1 MATKV
6 SGTVTGIN
14 YPWLNYGWDFGE
26 PPAGWTGGLNRK
38 AFRAAQQAA
47 LAKDLRDLRAL
58 GMEVVRWF
66 VLADGLT
73 YGTGDFAPQGD
84 GRFLVL
90 PPGDGAIGSIVT
102 DFSDVLR
109 LCADAG
115 VKLLPSL
122 IDFHWCFPMKK
133 VGEGL
138 VKCGRAAV
146 LQDEI
151 QRRIF
156 LDTVLDP
163 LLEASLTYPNSIYA
177 WEPIN
182 EPEWCTS
189 GSPWKFWERESD
201 NKTVSRSDMKAYIR
215 ESVARINARGFL
227 STVGFAHWD
236 TIGEWDAEDLDIGIQ
251 QFHYYAQGGAEL
263 PAAAAV
269 TSRPCLVGE
278 FASSPGMA
286 WPCETQTLDQ
296 RLRKVREL
304 GYAGSLLWS
313 MRATDEATLWN
324 EQQRIIVARCQSFED
339 TGLA

>member
-1 MATKV
+1 MAAKV

-14 YPWLNYGWDFGE
+14 YPWINYGWDFGE
-26 PPAGWTGGLNRK
+26 PPAGWTGGLDR
-38 AFRAAQQAA
+38 ASFRATQQIE
-47 LAKDLRDLRAL
+47 LAKDLKVLRAL
-58 GMEVVRWF
+58 GMDVVRWF
-66 VLADGLT
+66 VLADGLA
-73 YGTGDFAPQGD
+73 YGTGDFAPQED

-90 PPGDGAIGSIVT
+90 PPGDKTIRDIVA
-102 DFSDVLR
+102 DFSAVLK
-109 LCADAG
+109 LCSDAG

-138 VKCGRAAV
+138 AKCGRAAA

-156 LDTVLDP
+156 LDTVLEP
-163 LLEASLTYPNSIYA
+163 LLEASQAYPNSIYA

-189 GSPWKFWERESD
+189 GSLWKFWERASD

-215 ESVARINARGFL
+215 ESVARINVRGFL

-236 TIGEWDAEDLDIGIQ
+236 TIGDWDAEDLGIGVQ

-263 PAAAAV
+263 PEAAAV
-269 TSRPCLVGE
+269 TIQPCLVGE
-278 FASSPGMA
+278 FASAPGMA
-286 WPCETQTLDQ
+286 WPCETQSLDQ

-324 EQQRIIVARCQSFED
+324 EEQRVTVASYRNLEN